1 MKKEGRV
8 EEHEPPDS
16 DKGQRCVGRQLD
28 GQGEG
33 SDRRLALLGGVD
45 RGRRKVRGKEAHE
58 GWGNSVQQEEGR
70 ENEDKDVARDVMSS
84 LPDVPPMFIPTFPT
98 PLIPL

>member
-1 MKKEGRV
+1 MMKKEGRV

-16 DKGQRCVGRQLD
+16 DKSQRRVGRQLN

-45 RGRRKVRGKEAHE
+45 RGGRKVRGKEARE
-58 GWGNSVQQEEGR
+58 GWGDGVQQE
-70 ENEDKDVARDVMSS
+70 
-84 LPDVPPMFIPTFPT
+84 
-98 PLIPL
+98 